1 MGILGR
7 IRLGKKMAM
16 LLGLL
21 GMAMVVIA
29 GIGAVTLRHRMLDD
43 RVDKLRA
50 MVSSTVATA
59 SALEKRV
66 GAQELSRDQ
75 AQDLFHR
82 DIRAIR
88 FDGGTGYMSVVDRRT
103 GNVIMHGA
111 NPAAEGKPS
120 ISKTIAESVQSSDEG
135 LTSYMYPKPG
145 QKEPLPKVTAVGRF
159 QPWDMVIY
167 TGAYTD
173 DLDASFR
180 SSMLA
185 TGIAG
190 CAVMLLTMLAAWLIS
205 RDITVSLRS
214 LMAAMGRLASG
225 DLTAEVPGSG
235 RRDEVGDMANAVLVF
250 KEHMTAEDRLVATQ
264 AVERE
269 RAEGEKRS
277 ALTAMA
283 DKIETETGSALEHM
297 RGLTSAMTTA
307 ADAMSASAGR
317 TGSAAGTAA
326 SAAGQAT
333 ATAQSVAGAAEQLS
347 ASIREISS
355 QMAQSTAVAC
365 RAAAAGSETRA
376 TIEALS
382 QEVERI
388 GAVADMIGEIA
399 SKTNLLALNATI
411 EAARAGNAGKGFAVV
426 ASEVKALAT
435 QTARS
440 TQEIGRHIG
449 QVRAATV
456 AAVAAV
462 ARIEQTITEVSAIAG
477 SVAAAVEEQGTATA
491 EIARNVT
498 ETAMAAREMT
508 SRTEEVS
515 AEAGETCRQA
525 SGVRENAAGLDG
537 AMEEL
542 RHSVIRAVRVSAAEV
557 DRRNGVRHAA
567 DLICPAG

>member
-1 MGILGR
+1 
-7 IRLGKKMAM
+7 
-16 LLGLL
+16 
-21 GMAMVVIA
+21 MAMVVIA
-29 GIGAVTLRHRMLDD
+29 GIGAVTMRHRMADD

-50 MVSSTVATA
+50 MVSSTVAIA
-59 SALEKRV
+59 AALETRV
-66 GAQELSRDQ
+66 GAQEISRQQ
-75 AQDLFHR
+75 ALDLFHR

-103 GNVIMHGA
+103 GNVIMHGV

-120 ISKTIAESVQSSDEG
+120 ISKAIAESVQSTDEG

-145 QKEPLPKVTAVGRF
+145 QKEPLAKVTAVGKF
-159 QPWDMVIY
+159 PPWDMVIY

-185 TGIAG
+185 TGAAG
-190 CAVMLLTMLAAWLIS
+190 GAVMLLTTLAAWLLS

-214 LMAAMGRLASG
+214 LKGAMGRLAKG
-225 DLTAEVPGSG
+225 DLTAAVPGSE
-235 RRDEVGDMANAVLVF
+235 RRDEVGEMANAVLVF
-250 KEHMTAEDRLVATQ
+250 KEHMIAEDRLVAMQT
-264 AVERE
+264 VERE
-269 RAEGEKRS
+269 RAEGEKRA
-277 ALTAMA
+277 ALTGMA
-283 DKIETETGSALEHM
+283 DKIEVETGSALEQM
-297 RGLTSAMTTA
+297 RHRTAAMTVA
-307 ADAMSASAGR
+307 ADGMSASAGR
-317 TGSAAGTAA
+317 TGAAAGTAA

-355 QMAQSTAVAC
+355 QMAQATAVAC

-376 TIEALS
+376 TIEALN

-388 GAVADMIGEIA
+388 GAVTDMIGEIA

-411 EAARAGNAGKGFAVV
+411 EAARAGDAGKGFAVV

-449 QVRAATV
+449 QVRSATG

-462 ARIEQTITEVSAIAG
+462 ARIEQTIAEVNAIAG
-477 SVAAAVEEQGTATA
+477 SVAAAVEEQGAATA

-498 ETAMAAREMT
+498 ETAVAASEMT
-508 SRTEEVS
+508 GRAAEVS
-515 AEAGETCRQA
+515 AEAGETGRQA
-525 SGVRENAAGLDG
+525 AGVRENAAGLVG

-542 RHSVIRAVRVSAAEV
+542 RHSVYPRRAPCDNLVQPAGRNDPIPRWAQAARGLPV
-557 DRRNGVRHAA
+557 LVQRNGLARV
-567 DLICPAG
+567 LLK